1 MLEQS
6 PLFKNADPL
15 LLNTAIMAIHPRAV
29 AAGVEIVK
37 KGEFADEMH
46 LICRGKV
53 EIIDDTGTVIS
64 TLGDGEF
71 FGEIGLLMSIPRMA
85 TVKTKTLCDLFVL
98 QRSNFVHI
106 LKDHPQ
112 FAENITK
119 VARERHEVLVWS
131 DELLTLT

>member
-37 KGEFADEMH
+37 KGELADEMY

-53 EIIDDTGTVIS
+53 EITDDMGTVIS

-71 FGEIGLLMSIPRMA
+71 FGEIGLLMSIPRTA
-85 TVKTKTLCDLFVL
+85 TIKTKPCAISLSCSGAILCISSRIIHSLRKTL
-98 QRSNFVHI
+98 R
-106 LKDHPQ
+106 
-112 FAENITK
+112 
-119 VARERHEVLVWS
+119 R
-131 DELLTLT
+131 

>member
-15 LLNTAIMAIHPRAV
+15 LLNTAIMAIHPRVV

-37 KGEFADEMH
+37 KGESADEMY

-71 FGEIGLLMSIPRMA
+71 FGEIGLLMSIPRTA
-85 TVKTKTLCDLFVL
+85 TVSKRKPCAISLCCSGAILCISSRIIHSLRKTL
-98 QRSNFVHI
+98 R
-106 LKDHPQ
+106 
-112 FAENITK
+112 
-119 VARERHEVLVWS
+119 R
-131 DELLTLT
+131 